1 MLALPVFT
9 GTLGHQEYQKKM
21 RLSGKPEKANLG
33 YGMAKRYLENKIKIA
48 AKK

>member
-9 GTLGHQEYQKKM
+9 GTPGPSRISEKM
-21 RLSGKPEKANLG
+21 RPSGKPEKANLG